1 MPTALITGG
10 TSGIGAAFAR
20 ALAERGHDLVLVA
33 RDAERLRACADEF
46 TERYGVHDAAMAKG
60 MSGGPLLAGDG
71 SVLGINIGFH
81 AGWTPPANRPELAGM
96 ERLSVF
102 VPYQVIQREWLLFQ
116 EQTKRGAARQFQAKN
131 Q

>member
-1 MPTALITGG
+1 
-10 TSGIGAAFAR
+10 
-20 ALAERGHDLVLVA
+20 
-33 RDAERLRACADEF
+33 
-46 TERYGVHDAAMAKG
+46 
-60 MSGGPLLAGDG
+60 
-71 SVLGINIGFH
+71 
-81 AGWTPPANRPELAGM
+81 M